1 MKLEKKTQQV
11 ASVRIFIVRVLW
23 YGLFSFLFIGFSL
36 FIGTVGY
43 RFYTSAPWVDCFHMA
58 SMILTGMGPV
68 IPLNTDAAK
77 IFSSIYALYSGVAF
91 LTGTAVL
98 FSPIIHRIL
107 HILHVVDTEDEA

>member
-1 MKLEKKTQQV
+1 MKFERKTQQV
-11 ASVRIFIVRVLW
+11 ASLGTFIKRVLW
-23 YGLFSFLFIGFSL
+23 YSFFAFGFIGFSL
-36 FIGTVGY
+36 LLGTLGY
-43 RFYTSAPWVDCFHMA
+43 HYYSDASWVDCFHMA

-77 IFSSIYALYSGVAF
+77 IFSSLYALYSGVAF

-107 HILHVVDTEDEA
+107 HILHVVDDEQQD